1 MPIEG
6 IVRLDRL
13 TKRLLRRLR
22 PEEIAIIAHRDL
34 DELAAKGLLRAR
46 VKAVINAYS
55 SISGRYPN
63 RGPER
68 LLQARIP
75 IIDNVGEDI
84 FNRLAEGDRI
94 SIRGPCIFQD
104 NRLIARGEVLDYN
117 TVRLRLEE
125 GRANLARELDRFINN
140 TLVYA
145 AREKEVFLRKIQVP
159 ELPVKIKGQHVLV
172 VARGHNYR
180 EDLATIRS
188 YIAEKKPVLIGVD
201 GGGDALL
208 ELGYTPHL
216 IIGDMDSVSDR
227 VLTCGAVLVV
237 HAYKD
242 GYAPGLARIEKLKL
256 PAILFPAPGTSE
268 DAALLLAYEQGAEL
282 IVAVGLHSNLIDFLE
297 KGRQGMAST
306 LLVRLK
312 VGPILVDAKGVNQLY
327 RGPVKLA
334 YLGGVFLAGLFPF
347 LVTVLVS
354 TRIQYFL
361 QLMLFKIRLLVGL

>member
-1 MPIEG
+1 M
-6 IVRLDRL
+6 RLDRL

-46 VKAVINAYS
+46 VKAVINAYP

-145 AREKEVFLRKIQVP
+145 AREKEV
-159 ELPVKIKGQHVLV
+159 
-172 VARGHNYR
+172 
-180 EDLATIRS
+180 
-188 YIAEKKPVLIGVD
+188 
-201 GGGDALL
+201 
-208 ELGYTPHL
+208 
-216 IIGDMDSVSDR
+216 
-227 VLTCGAVLVV
+227 
-237 HAYKD
+237 
-242 GYAPGLARIEKLKL
+242 
-256 PAILFPAPGTSE
+256 
-268 DAALLLAYEQGAEL
+268 
-282 IVAVGLHSNLIDFLE
+282 
-297 KGRQGMAST
+297 
-306 LLVRLK
+306 
-312 VGPILVDAKGVNQLY
+312 
-327 RGPVKLA
+327 
-334 YLGGVFLAGLFPF
+334 
-347 LVTVLVS
+347 
-354 TRIQYFL
+354 
-361 QLMLFKIRLLVGL
+361 